1 MSYSANA
8 LADLCIPV
16 PLTKQVASGDD
27 ITAQLKDGVTAEE
40 SIQTGAEGLQ
50 IT

>member
-1 MSYSANA
+1 
-8 LADLCIPV
+8 LCISV
-16 PLTKQVASGDD
+16 QLTKQVASRDT
-27 ITAQLKDGVTAEE
+27 ITALLKDGVTDDE

>member
-1 MSYSANA
+1 M
-8 LADLCIPV
+8 ADLCISV
-16 PLTKQVASGDD
+16 QLTVQVASRDT
-27 ITAQLKDGVTAEE
+27 ITALLKDGGTAEE